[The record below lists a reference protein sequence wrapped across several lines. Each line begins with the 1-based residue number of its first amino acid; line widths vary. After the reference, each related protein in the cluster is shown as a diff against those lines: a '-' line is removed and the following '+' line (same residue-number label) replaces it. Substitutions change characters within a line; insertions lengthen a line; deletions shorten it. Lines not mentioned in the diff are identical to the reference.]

1 MSGTG
6 SKADPTN
13 VRDNPALHRFE
24 LVLDGFTAFAEY
36 KREPGTITFVHTV
49 VPDELGGRGVG
60 SALARGALDLVRKT
74 GEKVIAKCPFI
85 AAFIKKNPPYQ
96 DLLAAPSSLG

>member
-1 MSGTG
+1 MNEPGA
-6 SKADPTN
+6 KADAAQ

-24 LVLDGFTAFAEY
+24 LMLGGHTAFAEY

-60 SALARGALDLVRKT
+60 SALARGALDQVRRR

-85 AAFIKKNPPYQ
+85 AAFIKKNTPYQ
-96 DLLAAPSSLG
+96 DLLADPTPL